1 MSDVMSRRQPN
12 TYFKAP
18 GRKIGSRNIPAM
30 HPDRLQSD
38 GKAQAIAPFRA
49 FIGRHLNK
57 WLKDRLEEFFGH
69 PGAEVT
75 YRKKS
80 SRFQCALIHFQRDLN
95 IGPRWS
101 EADSVADNILT
112 GASQSMRIGVLQK
125 HRVRCTQAYGFPQS
139 LRFEVAVSRYFL
151 HNLAEVYFISLGR
164 RQPGFETRE
173 HQELAHQ

>member
-18 GRKIGSRNIPAM
+18 GRKIGGRNIPAM

-38 GKAQAIAPFRA
+38 GKAQAIAPFRGFTA
-49 FIGRHLNK
+49 RHLNK

-69 PGAEVT
+69 PGTGVT
-75 YRKKS
+75 DRKKS
-80 SRFQCALIHFQRDLN
+80 NRFQCALIHFQYDLN
-95 IGPRWS
+95 ISPQWS
-101 EADSVADNILT
+101 EADCIADDILT
-112 GASQSMRIGVLQK
+112 GASKRMRIGVLEK
-125 HRVRCTQAYGFPQS
+125 HRGRCTQAYGFPQG
-139 LRFEVAVSRYFL
+139 LRFKVAVSRYFL